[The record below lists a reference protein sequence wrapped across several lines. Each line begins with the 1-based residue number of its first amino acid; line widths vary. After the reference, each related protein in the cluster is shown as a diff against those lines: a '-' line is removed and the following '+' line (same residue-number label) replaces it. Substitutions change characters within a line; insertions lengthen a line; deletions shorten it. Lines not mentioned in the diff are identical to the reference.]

1 LFPGAGPS
9 STDRRANDDVNSA
22 LADLDVLGDLHD
34 DELIGKYDAAVIDQ
48 DEGKPHIVKRVD
60 HPRIDVLPELVGT
73 GALPRGQLRDAA
85 KELDP
90 GEAALLVVG
99 EPTLEKGFDMAVTRA
114 NKVAKESYDAS
125 ADQLADD
132 LIKAAKS

>member
-1 LFPGAGPS
+1 MFPGAGPS

-99 EPTLEKGFDMAVTRA
+99 EPTLEKDSTWRSRGRTRWPRSRTTPRPT
-114 NKVAKESYDAS
+114 NSPMT
-125 ADQLADD
+125 
-132 LIKAAKS
+132 

>member
-1 LFPGAGPS
+1 MFPGAGPS

-73 GALPRGQLRDAA
+73 GALPRGQHRDAA

-99 EPTLEKGFDMAVTRA
+99 EPTLEKDSTWRSRGRTRWPRSRTTPRPT
-114 NKVAKESYDAS
+114 NPPMT
-125 ADQLADD
+125 
-132 LIKAAKS
+132 